1 VAKIIA
7 VCKSRK
13 KGTKKE
19 AMTEG
24 YLHQDYGLADDAHA
38 DCCSHRQVSL
48 MAIES
53 IDKMRKLG
61 FDVGAGDF
69 AENLT
74 TEGIEIA
81 LLPVGTEV
89 AIGKEV
95 ILEITQIGKECH
107 TKCAIYRQIGQCIMP
122 EEGVFT
128 KVIRGGLV
136 RAGDEIRIGKSGE

>member
-1 VAKIIA
+1 MARIIA

-19 AMTEG
+19 TMTEG
-24 YLHQDYGLADDAHA
+24 YLHQDYGLAGDAHA

-53 IDKMRKLG
+53 IDKMRDLG
-61 FDVGAGDF
+61 FEVGPGDF

-74 TEGIEIA
+74 TEGIELA
-81 LLPVGTEV
+81 RLPVGTEV
-89 AIGKEV
+89 AIGQEV
-95 ILEITQIGKECH
+95 ILEVTQIGKECH

-122 EEGVFT
+122 KEGVFT
-128 KVIRGGLV
+128 RVIRGGRV
-136 RAGDEIRIGKSGE
+136 RAGDEIRIGKRGE